1 MPLIQGKSQ
10 EAFGK
15 NVGKEMDAGKPRA
28 QSLAIAYNM
37 KRRMAQKKAKGG
49 MIRDKE
55 VNRMD
60 EKPEMYA
67 QGGMTSGDRYTEADK
82 AKYISKRDGRYT
94 EAGAMANGG
103 VARSDSEMDIRKNQI
118 ANAFKAKGGMMQ
130 KYAKGGMVENEDLD
144 PTYEPEHSAE
154 DKVYGQMD
162 YGFKAQNYEDLP
174 EPREPKDSYMEDMED
189 TPRGMLGNIAESI
202 MKSRISKT
210 DNYPRMMAEGGLVEY
225 PGKDYVATSSIP
237 SRGMGKTEITNLGH
251 DEDMDQNA
259 DFLSDEEQDPFA
271 HHNDFDEFAI
281 KPKRRSILDSIMRG
295 R

>member
-1 MPLIQGKSQ
+1 MKFAILIQNITTQIRARKNKMPLIQGKSQ

-15 NVGKEMDAGKPRA
+15 NTGKEMDAGKTRA

-49 MIRDKE
+49 MIQDKE

-67 QGGMTSGDRYTEADK
+67 HGGMTNS
-82 AKYISKRDGRYT
+82 
-94 EAGAMANGG
+94 N
-103 VARSDSEMDIRKNQI
+103 SEMDIRKNQI
-118 ANAFKAKGGMMQ
+118 ASAFKAKGGMIK
-130 KYAKGGMVENEDLD
+130 KYADGGMVEDEDLD

-154 DKVYGQMD
+154 D
-162 YGFKAQNYEDLP
+162 
-174 EPREPKDSYMEDMED
+174 
-189 TPRGMLGNIAESI
+189 TPPGMLGNIASSI
-202 MKSRISKT
+202 MKK
-210 DNYPRMMAEGGLVEY
+210 RMMAEDGIV
-225 PGKDYVATSSIP
+225 
-237 SRGMGKTEITNLGH
+237 NLGH
-251 DEDMDQNA
+251 DEEMDQNA

-271 HHNDFDEFAI
+271 HHNDFDEFET